1 MEKQDNVVLL
11 RELLG
16 SKLIAYIASET
27 QTSTVTDWA
36 EGRSEPHGEVYS
48 RLSIALLLARLL
60 SLTEPPSVIQTWM
73 QGSPDS
79 NIPAP
84 ARILREGSFEEC
96 VELLPEELQEEVW

>member
-16 SKLIAYIASET
+16 SKLVAYIASESK
-27 QTSTVTDWA
+27 TSTIAEWA

-48 RLSIALLLARLL
+48 RLTIALLLSRLL
-60 SLTEPPSVIQTWM
+60 ALTEHPSVIQAWM
-73 QGSPDS
+73 QGSEDS
-79 NIPAP
+79 ELPAP

-96 VELLPEELQEEVW
+96 VRLLPEELQEEVW